1 MYTKVKQLTTEQR
14 DQLSIDYEDAMAQT
28 ASSYNAAH
36 MRLIVTLNELGY
48 SVQSRAEAFRVAEK
62 VLWG

>member
-1 MYTKVKQLTTEQR
+1 MYTKTKLTTEQKDR
-14 DQLSIDYEDAMAQT
+14 LAIDYEDAMAQT
-28 ASSYNAAH
+28 ADSYNAAH
-36 MRLIVTLNELGY
+36 MRLIVTLNDLGY